1 MNVGDVYFEK
11 NTVTKVDANGKE
23 VEMEIERVN
32 AIEIP
37 DNATNG
43 DMIKAMFPKAP
54 IKYEEFLIK
63 IHFYEPAKIDIT
75 FHKCWWDAPY
85 KENKK

>member
-11 NTVTKVDANGKE
+11 NTVIGIDLSGVHSKCE
-23 VEMEIERVN
+23 EVN

-37 DNATNG
+37 ENATNG